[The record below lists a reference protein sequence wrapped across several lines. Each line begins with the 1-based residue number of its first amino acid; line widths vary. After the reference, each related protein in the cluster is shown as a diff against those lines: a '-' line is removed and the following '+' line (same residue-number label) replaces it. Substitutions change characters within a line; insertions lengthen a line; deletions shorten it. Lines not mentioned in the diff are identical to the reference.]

1 MRSFSSFFLIAREN
15 VSIILCGSYED
26 SSFIAGDMEEL
37 REIKRIL
44 SFSEEKHLCLYLE
57 PVASIIVA
65 L

>member
-37 REIKRIL
+37 REIRRIL
-44 SFSEEKHLCLYLE
+44 LF
-57 PVASIIVA
+57 
-65 L
+65 